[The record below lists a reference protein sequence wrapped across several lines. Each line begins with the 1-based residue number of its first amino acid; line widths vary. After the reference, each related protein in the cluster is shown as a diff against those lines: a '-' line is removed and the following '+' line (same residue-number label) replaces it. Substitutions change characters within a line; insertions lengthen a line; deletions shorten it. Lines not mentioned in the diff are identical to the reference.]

1 MGTAAVQAIP
11 LTSAYTAPATAS
23 KGSTMPHVIQKLRS
37 GDEACKGKPL
47 VYRRGLAVLSLAMLA
62 AIAPARAQQTP
73 PKDLLKRVA
82 AQGSLFESERE
93 HYTYRQTF
101 HFFEMD
107 RRGATAGDYLEVR
120 DVLFSPNAERTE
132 EIIKGPVDRLKRI
145 RMTKEDFRDIRDM
158 QPFVL
163 TEDTLWLYSTKY
175 QGEEIVN
182 GRRCYVYR
190 IQPRQVLD
198 GQRLLDGQVW
208 VDQESLQVVQ
218 SAGQPLPQLYRVE
231 DSNLFAR
238 FLTVYE
244 PIDGKYWFPVKTVA
258 DDTLPFS
265 SGAIR
270 VRYEIDFESYKR
282 FSSDS
287 TITFDTATPTE
298 P

>member
-1 MGTAAVQAIP
+1 
-11 LTSAYTAPATAS
+11 
-23 KGSTMPHVIQKLRS
+23 MPNVTQKLRS
-37 GDEACKGKPL
+37 GEAKPL
-47 VYRRGLAVLSLAMLA
+47 VYLALLLA
-62 AIAPARAQQTP
+62 ACACGLLAQHAP
-73 PKDLLKRVA
+73 PKGLLERVA
-82 AQGSLFESERE
+82 EQGSLFEAERA

-107 RRGATAGDYLEVR
+107 KRGAPAGDYLEVR
-120 DVLFSPNAERTE
+120 DVLFSPEAERTE
-132 EIIKGPVDRLKRI
+132 ELVKGPVDRLKRI
-145 RMTKEDFRDIRDM
+145 RMTEEDFRDLRDM

-182 GRRCYVYR
+182 GRPCFVYR
-190 IQPRQVLD
+190 VEPRQLLE

-208 VDQESLQVVQ
+208 IDQESLQVVQ
-218 SAGQPLPQLYRVE
+218 AAGQPVPQLYRVE

-244 PIDGKYWFPVKTVA
+244 PIDGKFWFPVKTVA

-282 FSSDS
+282 FTSDS
-287 TITFDTATPTE
+287 TITFE
-298 P
+298 PVDPPESAAP

>member
-1 MGTAAVQAIP
+1 MLNVT
-11 LTSAYTAPATAS
+11 
-23 KGSTMPHVIQKLRS
+23 QKLRN
-37 GDEACKGKPL
+37 GEAKPL
-47 VYRRGLAVLSLAMLA
+47 VYLALLPLMWAWQA
-62 AIAPARAQQTP
+62 GAQPAPP
-73 PKDLLKRVA
+73 PGLLKQVA
-82 AQGSLFESERE
+82 EQGSLFERERE

-107 RRGATAGDYLEVR
+107 KRGAPAGDYFEVR
-120 DVLFSPNAERTE
+120 DVLFSPEADRTE
-132 EIIKGPVDRLKRI
+132 EFVKGPVDRLKRI
-145 RMTKEDFRDIRDM
+145 RMTEEDFRDMRDM

-163 TEDTLWLYSTKY
+163 TGDTLWLYRTKY

-182 GRRCYVYR
+182 GRRCWVYR
-190 IQPRQVLD
+190 IEPRQLLE

-208 VDQESLQVVQ
+208 IDQEHRQVAQ
-218 SAGQPLPQLYRVE
+218 ASGQPVPQLYRIE

-244 PIDGKYWFPVKTVA
+244 PIDGRFWFPIKTVG

-282 FSSDS
+282 FRSDS
-287 TITFDTATPTE
+287 TITFGPVE